1 MKKLSLLLVLAI
13 FFFSCDNFNKKETSD
28 DKETIEVIDETT
40 IEQIEQKAEE
50 VQKKTEELNKEI
62 DELTKD
68 L

>member
-1 MKKLSLLLVLAI
+1 MLVLAV
-13 FFFSCDNFNKKETSD
+13 FFFSCDNSNKKETSD